1 VVTASNRKKTPKN
14 RGIVKNESYQN
25 LKLRWQWPTQG
36 RVGAKFRRGDQTRKG
51 VLLSGRLGQGIKA
64 AEAGT
69 VVYSGSGLVGYGKL
83 VIIKHNKNYLSA
95 YGHNRKLMVKEG
107 DRVKKGTHIADM
119 GKNGSGNT
127 VLHFEIRRN
136 GIPVDPLPLLP
147 RRS

>member
-1 VVTASNRKKTPKN
+1 
-14 RGIVKNESYQN
+14 
-25 LKLRWQWPTQG
+25 
-36 RVGAKFRRGDQTRKG
+36 
-51 VLLSGRLGQGIKA
+51 
-64 AEAGT
+64 
-69 VVYSGSGLVGYGKL
+69 
-83 VIIKHNKNYLSA
+83 
-95 YGHNRKLMVKEG
+95 MVKEG